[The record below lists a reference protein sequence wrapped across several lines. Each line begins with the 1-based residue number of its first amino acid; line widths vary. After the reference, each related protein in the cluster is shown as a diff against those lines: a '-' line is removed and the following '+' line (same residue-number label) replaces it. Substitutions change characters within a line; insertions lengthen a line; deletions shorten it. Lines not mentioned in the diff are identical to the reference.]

1 MSMFVLDHE
10 EPIPQP
16 RPKAIE
22 AARCVGFPTYY
33 MRKTSQ
39 PNSTNAKAAPIA
51 KPVIE
56 LMQKRRPYSIHAC
69 LQNGS
74 MMLLCV
80 DLFMLFTNSTELYGI

>member
-33 MRKTSQ
+33 MRKTNP

-56 LMQKRRPYSIHAC
+56 LMQKRSPYSIHAC

-80 DLFMLFTNSTELYGI
+80 DLFMLFTNSTGLYGI